1 MFPFLL
7 IYTSVRHRSRE
18 APLRPPVR
26 RLPPFFAHSRAFF
39 RIFGAPSALFQS
51 IFGAFF
57 ALFGA
62 SLALFGA
69 SLALFGRFSRF
80 LCPSPLFCHTV
91 SSFFQFFCWGE
102 DKVAAGGAGRE
113 GAERTRSPK
122 RRGTQLSMRE
132 GRVKSEKA
140 MVGRGF
146 APAAVARQ
154 MVGRGCSRRPCA
166 ANGRA
171 GGLSAFARSALH
183 LIATAHGRGHFTH
196 PSRSAGS
203 WGCASCG
210 GRRSG

>member
-18 APLRPPVR
+18 APQ
-26 RLPPFFAHSRAFF
+26 ASRSTASAVFHTFPRFF
-39 RIFGAPSALFQS
+39 RIFGAPSALF
-51 IFGAFF
+51 GAFSAYF
-57 ALFGA
+57 LRF
-62 SLALFGA
+62 
-69 SLALFGRFSRF
+69 LALFGRFFAIFIPLASF
-80 LCPSPLFCHTV
+80 LPHY
-91 SSFFQFFCWGE
+91 FQFFPVFDWGGE
-102 DKVAAGGAGRE
+102 DKVAASGPGRSRRGRE

-132 GRVKSEKA
+132 GRVKSEEA

-154 MVGRGCSRRPCA
+154 MVGRGCSRRRCA

-171 GGLSAFARSALH
+171 GGLSAFARSVLH
-183 LIATAHGRGHFTH
+183 LIATTHGRGHFTH